1 METFDTPPVFWHPPR
16 STRCPD
22 AALFRADGGKPVNIQ
37 ADRPVL
43 GELYSDAK
51 HYASSFADYGPDFF
65 GLCSSARA
73 TVNRLVKAF
82 PSIATEYR
90 GWIDEAEHP
99 GKDS

>member
-1 METFDTPPVFWHPPR
+1 METIDTPPVFWHDHADR
-16 STRCPD
+16 GCADD
-22 AALFRADGGKPVNIQ
+22 ATVLAEGKTFVRIQ

-51 HYASSFADYGPDFF
+51 HYASSFADYGPDLF

-90 GWIDEAEHP
+90 GWIAEAEHP